1 MAAISRAFAP
11 PPRLF
16 RTKPPPAFDED
27 DERGLPPDADDD
39 DAAAHAVIAEHTAH
53 RTNCADG
60 GCTNTVPHPRCC
72 GVPVHVILGMIKV
85 CSISFFNCGFGRK
98 RSSLGRISS
107 LKKRFSR
114 TTQQRQQRPAERER
128 KKRGRLHARRICP
141 PLLVLRAS
149 LARALRIKLVVRGK
163 NVIKVVLPSS
173 IPRTR
178 TRTKVMMMSTRK
190 TRTRTTRHRKKSLA
204 PSRRKKRERSNS

>member
-16 RTKPPPAFDED
+16 RTKPPPEFDED

-39 DAAAHAVIAEHTAH
+39 DTAAHAVIAEHTAH

-85 CSISFFNCGFGRK
+85 CSISFFNRGFGRK
-98 RSSLGRISS
+98 T
-107 LKKRFSR
+107 FVSR
-114 TTQQRQQRPAERER
+114 ENLVVEKAVFENNTTTTTTAQKESER
-128 KKRGRLHARRICP
+128 KGEDFTREEYARRC
-141 PLLVLRAS
+141 
-149 LARALRIKLVVRGK
+149 
-163 NVIKVVLPSS
+163 
-173 IPRTR
+173 
-178 TRTKVMMMSTRK
+178 
-190 TRTRTTRHRKKSLA
+190 
-204 PSRRKKRERSNS
+204 

>member
-72 GVPVHVILGMIKV
+72 GVPAHVILGMIKA
-85 CSISFFNCGFGRK
+85 CSLSFFNCGFGRK
-98 RSSLGRISS
+98 TFVSRENLAS

-114 TTQQRQQRPAERER
+114 TTQQRHNNGRQKESER
-128 KKRGRLHARRICP
+128 KGEDFAREEYARR
-141 PLLVLRAS
+141 
-149 LARALRIKLVVRGK
+149 
-163 NVIKVVLPSS
+163 
-173 IPRTR
+173 
-178 TRTKVMMMSTRK
+178 
-190 TRTRTTRHRKKSLA
+190 
-204 PSRRKKRERSNS
+204 

>member
-72 GVPVHVILGMIKV
+72 GVPAHVILGMIKA

-98 RSSLGRISS
+98 TFVSRENLVVGKSGFREQHNNDNNGRQKES
-107 LKKRFSR
+107 
-114 TTQQRQQRPAERER
+114 ER
-128 KKRGRLHARRICP
+128 KGEDFTREEYARRC
-141 PLLVLRAS
+141 
-149 LARALRIKLVVRGK
+149 
-163 NVIKVVLPSS
+163 
-173 IPRTR
+173 
-178 TRTKVMMMSTRK
+178 
-190 TRTRTTRHRKKSLA
+190 
-204 PSRRKKRERSNS
+204 

>member
-39 DAAAHAVIAEHTAH
+39 DTAAHAVIAEHTAH

-72 GVPVHVILGMIKV
+72 GVPVHVILGMIKA

-98 RSSLGRISS
+98 TFVSRENLVVGKGWREQHNNDNNGRQKES
-107 LKKRFSR
+107 
-114 TTQQRQQRPAERER
+114 ER
-128 KKRGRLHARRICP
+128 KGEDFAREEYARR
-141 PLLVLRAS
+141 
-149 LARALRIKLVVRGK
+149 
-163 NVIKVVLPSS
+163 
-173 IPRTR
+173 
-178 TRTKVMMMSTRK
+178 
-190 TRTRTTRHRKKSLA
+190 
-204 PSRRKKRERSNS
+204 